1 MRNSRAFL
9 TTIAVA
15 VGSLLLLFLAW
26 PPITFD
32 EDGIPL
38 DRPALALRL
47 ANRPADW
54 LTIVRVTES
63 ALDWPVTGRLP
74 LWREAHTLARR
85 YAPMR
90 DNADVGYVKNALF
103 HWNDLTEDDRR
114 GVIDASVRLIRDPRH
129 FERLH
134 RALFDLTR
142 DISVLRRGNPGT
154 IGSTSA
160 IAQLAVTNGRF
171 DDYRALRDQLI
182 QLHAADMA
190 AAGRPLDVMGV
201 TNTLQWTTRE
211 EPVIVQALEKLAT
224 EPPEEDRPGADGVE
238 RLATYTLAHHLGPL
252 EGLAYYAKA
261 ESYLRDPLRA
271 RLASAAGDTGLATQ
285 VLAATAGSNSK
296 EWAAYHAERAIAAA
310 AAGNTTEADSEL
322 RQAMAAD
329 DAPETLVACT
339 RVAGAAGRDDMRQ
352 RCLALLEEQYGGAPK
367 WTNLSGTDLTGTAS
381 ATVWASTPR
390 TVTFDLVPVQT
401 DEVHPY
407 VEAYRDDA
415 PAGEGEVMPRRTF
428 SIPLAPGLHTLRL
441 RLLNPY
447 TRNGVPRRV
456 GFAQ

>member
-1 MRNSRAFL
+1 MRSSRAFL
-9 TTIAVA
+9 TAIAVST
-15 VGSLLLLFLAW
+15 GSVLLLFLAW

-90 DNADVGYVKNALF
+90 DNADVAYVKNALF

-142 DISVLRRGNPGT
+142 DIGALRRGNPGT
-154 IGSTSA
+154 IWSTSA

-171 DDYRALRDQLI
+171 DDYRALRDQLVK
-182 QLHAADMA
+182 LHAADMA
-190 AAGRPLDVMGV
+190 AANRPLDVIGV

-211 EPVIVQALEKLAT
+211 DAVIVQALEKLAT
-224 EPPEEDRPGADGVE
+224 EPPEEDRPGADAVE
-238 RLATYTLAHHLGPL
+238 RLATYTLAHGLGPL
-252 EGLAYYAKA
+252 DGLVYYAKA

-271 RLASAAGDTGLATQ
+271 RLAWAAADAGLATQ
-285 VLAATAGSNSK
+285 VVASSAGSDSK
-296 EWAAYHAERAIAAA
+296 EWAVYHSERAIGAA
-310 AAGNTTEADSEL
+310 AAGNIREADSEL
-322 RQAMAAD
+322 RQAMAAGD
-329 DAPETLVACT
+329 SPKTLVACA

-352 RCLALLEEQYGGAPK
+352 QCLALLEEQYGGAPK
-367 WTNLSGTDLTGTAS
+367 WTNLYGTDLIGTAS

-401 DEVHPY
+401 DEVPPY

-415 PAGEGEVMPRRTF
+415 PAGEGEVATRRTF
-428 SIPLAPGLHTLRL
+428 SIPLSPGLHTLSL
-441 RLLNPY
+441 RLLNPH
-447 TRNGVPRRV
+447 TRNGVSRRV
-456 GFAQ
+456 GFGQ